1 MQNDVHITS
10 FTIGGTDAPLHGRHC
25 KVPYAGNCCLVRRD
39 IKRGVSRIITAVE
52 LILESISPVGQLF
65 DGPLQDL
72 VKRIFVISDL
82 QKTDLFPY
90 VCASGDSSDYFT
102 FICVHK
108 HRPVAVLDILDGVYS
123 GRKGHSIW
131 MMGKVLFV
139 QVVRCGRY

>member
-10 FTIGGTDAPLHGRHC
+10 FTIGGTDAPLHGPQC

-39 IKRGVSRIITAVE
+39 IKISVTRIIAIVE
-52 LILESISPVGQLF
+52 LILQSVTPVFQSV
-65 DGPLQDL
+65 DGPLQQDL
-72 VKRIFVISDL
+72 VKRMLVISDL

-108 HRPVAVLDILDGVYS
+108 HRPVAVLDILDSVYS
-123 GRKGHSIW
+123 
-131 MMGKVLFV
+131 
-139 QVVRCGRY
+139 